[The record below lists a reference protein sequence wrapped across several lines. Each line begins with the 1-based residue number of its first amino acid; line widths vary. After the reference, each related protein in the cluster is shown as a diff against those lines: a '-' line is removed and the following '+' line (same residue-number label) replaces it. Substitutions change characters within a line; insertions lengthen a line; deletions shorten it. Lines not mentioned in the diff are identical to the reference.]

1 MIDTLKKEFGK
12 FIFYPVND
20 KCESYIFDEEI
31 ESCLVLMGHNSG
43 YYSKKSF
50 SNCIVKTFFPR
61 EITIET
67 HGKLYENLT
76 FSYCVFS
83 NFDFKGIEF
92 DSVQF
97 KNCVF
102 LDCKF
107 EFVKEPDYRTDYV
120 QFENCM
126 FEEKLWSED
135 GFKKFFKNGC
145 TKNVKIID
153 PIFVDCSDEKSGIT
167 LNKKIFNL
175 FLVSKMSIKEYF
187 NSDNKEVFVNNH
199 PKVYMMPDNANNSV
213 TRYIEN
219 TRKIDGK
226 N

>member
-12 FIFYPVND
+12 FIFYPING

-67 HGKLYENLT
+67 HRKLYENLT

-102 LDCKF
+102 LDCNF
-107 EFVKEPDYRTDYV
+107 EFVEEMSVVLSKIPGDFVVSFFSNFPD
-120 QFENCM
+120 
-126 FEEKLWSED
+126 KLMKD
-135 GFKKFFKNGC
+135 LRF
-145 TKNVKIID
+145 NVF
-153 PIFVDCSDEKSGIT
+153 PIGDDLDEVGNKSD
-167 LNKKIFNL
+167 L
-175 FLVSKMSIKEYF
+175 
-187 NSDNKEVFVNNH
+187 
-199 PKVYMMPDNANNSV
+199 
-213 TRYIEN
+213 
-219 TRKIDGK
+219 
-226 N
+226 